1 MATRMKV
8 EGKEWRERCLSPRG
22 AKKTIQDSVLCRV
35 KTIWNIKDSGGELVF
50 FTYPCQYFLLSL
62 FLSRGMFVPMM

>member
-8 EGKEWRERCLSPRG
+8 EGKEWRERCLSPHG

-35 KTIWNIKDSGGELVF
+35 KTIWNIKDSGGELK
-50 FTYPCQYFLLSL
+50 
-62 FLSRGMFVPMM
+62 